1 MSVGDGRNGQMRE
14 LHGRHEA
21 DRHPHRHAH
30 DAVAATDPPAARAH
44 DAPKHAAHDS
54 LKLKMLLDPEA
65 RKAEFLKY
73 QKAVRAYEARHAAG
87 QGKPQEAKPEHASPE
102 TREHAIKDRETR
114 AALAEVDERTARLP
128 VQAAKKEKPERSWL
142 PRADMVKAVTDI
154 SMFATAIGAAIGGVS
169 AKWDVVAVSAAT
181 AIVSNVAW
189 ANRRWKEKHGD
200 RSEG

>member
-1 MSVGDGRNGQMRE
+1 MQE

-30 DAVAATDPPAARAH
+30 DAVAATDAPAAR
-44 DAPKHAAHDS
+44 AHDS

-73 QKAVRAYEARHAAG
+73 QKAVGAYEARHAAG
-87 QGKPQEAKPEHASPE
+87 QGKSQEAMPEHASPE

-128 VQAAKKEKPERSWL
+128 VQAAKKESRNDPGSRTPTWL
-142 PRADMVKAVTDI
+142 RL
-154 SMFATAIGAAIGGVS
+154 
-169 AKWDVVAVSAAT
+169 
-181 AIVSNVAW
+181 
-189 ANRRWKEKHGD
+189 
-200 RSEG
+200 

>member
-1 MSVGDGRNGQMRE
+1 MRE

-30 DAVAATDPPAARAH
+30 DAFAATDAPAARPH
-44 DAPKHAAHDS
+44 DGPKHAAHDS

-87 QGKPQEAKPEHASPE
+87 QGKPQEAKPDHIPPE
-102 TREHAIKDRETR
+102 TREHAAKDRETR
-114 AALAEVDERTARLP
+114 AALAEVDARSARLP

-142 PRADMVKAVTDI
+142 PRDDMVKAVTDTG
-154 SMFATAIGAAIGGVS
+154 MFATAIAAALGVVS

-181 AIVSNVAW
+181 AIVSNVAL

>member
-1 MSVGDGRNGQMRE
+1 MRE

-30 DAVAATDPPAARAH
+30 DAAAATDTPAARAH

-73 QKAVRAYEARHAAG
+73 QKAVGAYEARHAAG
-87 QGKPQEAKPEHASPE
+87 QDKPDGGDRGQAVEQLRRSESRPEHVPAE
-102 TREHAIKDRETR
+102 TQDKPAAGIAKRRET
-114 AALAEVDERTARLP
+114 AEQQEQKQAR
-128 VQAAKKEKPERSWL
+128 PERSWL
-142 PRADMVKAVTDI
+142 PRADVVQAVSNI
-154 SMFATAIGAAIGGVS
+154 GMFATSIAVALNDIPG
-169 AKWDVVAVSAAT
+169 KWDAVAASAVAAVVA
-181 AIVSNVAW
+181 NVAW